1 MSTRPPKYGSMP
13 RPRRSRCSRHSGA
26 RRRREPGISVG
37 KKISRFRVW
46 SFGPSRNDEINRKR
60 NSRIPKRP
68 YSPWGIRLQSDS
80 RGSDCMHGVTGKPPG
95 AAKDKAGET
104 PSRFMLLML
113 VAMTG
118 VAPISHYMLVP
129 ALPVLATT
137 FGRDIS
143 IAQMTVSL
151 YMVGIACSQI
161 IMGPLSD
168 RFGRRPVLLAG
179 LGLMVAASAACIFA
193 ETLPQ
198 LIAARF
204 LQALGGATGMVVSRA
219 IIRDLYSRERIGAM
233 ISLVIAVMMIAQM
246 LSPLTGGLLETAFG
260 WRAIFY
266 LITAA
271 ALTITVGIA
280 LALPETRR
288 ARAEGGGFRG
298 DVGSLIRSR
307 AFIGYMLCQVLA
319 SQIIFTFA
327 GGGPYIVVT
336 QMGRSSAEYGAWF
349 ACTGFAYLIGN
360 LFCVRFAPRHS
371 LENLIWFGL
380 ALQFVGSLLNLIWGI
395 AGLNLA
401 PSWLFGTQMLVM
413 FANAFV
419 MSNSAA
425 GAISVRPDAAGT
437 ASGAMGV
444 LQMGIGSLFS
454 QFGAYL
460 GGHFATPVALNI
472 AIVMLSIACAS
483 TMIFLIP
490 RPDVGVSE
498 ALVEKAEGEES
509 GVLEGVAPYRH
520 FNNDVVARESGR
532 SSTPGSRG
540 VKP

>member
-1 MSTRPPKYGSMP
+1 
-13 RPRRSRCSRHSGA
+13 
-26 RRRREPGISVG
+26 
-37 KKISRFRVW
+37 
-46 SFGPSRNDEINRKR
+46 
-60 NSRIPKRP
+60 
-68 YSPWGIRLQSDS
+68 
-80 RGSDCMHGVTGKPPG
+80 MHGVMGKPPG
-95 AAKDKAGET
+95 AATDNNGVAASKV
-104 PSRFMLLML
+104 MLLLL

-118 VAPISHYMLVP
+118 VAPISLYMLVP
-129 ALPVLATT
+129 ALPVLAQT

-143 IAQMTVSL
+143 VAQMTVSL
-151 YMVGIACSQI
+151 YMVGIACSQL

-168 RFGRRPVLLAG
+168 KFGRRPVLLCG
-179 LGLMVAASAACIFA
+179 LGLMVAASAGCIFA

-219 IIRDLYSRERIGAM
+219 IIRDLYSRDRISSM

-246 LSPLTGGLLETAFG
+246 LSPLTGGLLEITFG

-271 ALTITVGIA
+271 SLAITIMIA
-280 LALPETRR
+280 FMLPETRR
-288 ARAEGGGFRG
+288 DRVEGSSFRG
-298 DVGSLIRSR
+298 DVGNLFRSR
-307 AFIGYMLCQVLA
+307 AFIGYVLCQVLA
-319 SQIIFTFA
+319 SQMIFAFA

-349 ACTGFAYLIGN
+349 ATTGFAYLIGN

-371 LENLIWFGL
+371 LEKLIWFGL
-380 ALQFVGSLLNLIWGI
+380 ALQLAGSLLNLLWGVT
-395 AGLNLA
+395 GLNQA

-425 GAISVRPDAAGT
+425 GAISVRAEAAGT
-437 ASGAMGV
+437 ASGAMGF
-444 LQMGIGSLFS
+444 LQMGIGSLVS

-460 GGHFATPVALNI
+460 GGHFATPVPLNI
-472 AIVMLSIACAS
+472 AIVVLSVACAS

-490 RPDVGVSE
+490 RRNVVVSE
-498 ALVEKAEGEES
+498 ELIEQAEEEES
-509 GVLEGVAPYRH
+509 GML
-520 FNNDVVARESGR
+520 
-532 SSTPGSRG
+532 
-540 VKP
+540 

>member
-1 MSTRPPKYGSMP
+1 
-13 RPRRSRCSRHSGA
+13 
-26 RRRREPGISVG
+26 
-37 KKISRFRVW
+37 
-46 SFGPSRNDEINRKR
+46 
-60 NSRIPKRP
+60 
-68 YSPWGIRLQSDS
+68 
-80 RGSDCMHGVTGKPPG
+80 MHGVMRKPPDG
-95 AAKDKAGET
+95 TADKAAAA
-104 PSRFMLLML
+104 PSGAILLML

-118 VAPISHYMLVP
+118 VAPISLYMLVP

-168 RFGRRPVLLAG
+168 RFGRRPVLLCG

-219 IIRDLYSRERIGAM
+219 IIRDLYSRDRISSM

-271 ALTITVGIA
+271 SLTITIA
-280 LALPETRR
+280 IAFILPETRR
-288 ARAEGGGFRG
+288 DRVEGSGFRG

-307 AFIGYMLCQVLA
+307 AFIGYTLCQVLA

-336 QMGRSSAEYGAWF
+336 QMGRTSAEYGAWF
-349 ACTGFAYLIGN
+349 ATTGFAYLIGN
-360 LFCVRFAPRHS
+360 LFCVRFAPRYQ
-371 LENLIWFGL
+371 LEKLIWFGL
-380 ALQFVGSLLNLIWGI
+380 VLQFGGSLLNLVWSLTGT
-395 AGLNLA
+395 NQS
-401 PSWLFGTQMLVM
+401 PSVLFGTQMIVM
-413 FANAFV
+413 IANAFV

-437 ASGAMGV
+437 ASGAMGF
-444 LQMGIGSLFS
+444 LQQGVGALVS

-460 GGHFATPVALNI
+460 GGHSTSTLPLTA
-472 AIVMLSIACAS
+472 AILAISIACAS
-483 TMIFLIP
+483 SMIFIVP
-490 RPDVGVSE
+490 RRKVVITE
-498 ALVEKAEGEES
+498 ALIEKAEEEEQ
-509 GVLEGVAPYRH
+509 GML
-520 FNNDVVARESGR
+520 
-532 SSTPGSRG
+532 
-540 VKP
+540 

>member
-1 MSTRPPKYGSMP
+1 
-13 RPRRSRCSRHSGA
+13 
-26 RRRREPGISVG
+26 
-37 KKISRFRVW
+37 
-46 SFGPSRNDEINRKR
+46 
-60 NSRIPKRP
+60 
-68 YSPWGIRLQSDS
+68 
-80 RGSDCMHGVTGKPPG
+80 MHGVMGKPPG
-95 AAKDKAGET
+95 AAKDDSAVAT
-104 PSRFMLLML
+104 SRAVLLLL

-118 VAPISHYMLVP
+118 VAPISLYLLVP

-179 LGLMVAASAACIFA
+179 LGLMVAASAGCIFA
-193 ETLPQ
+193 ESLPQ

-219 IIRDLYSRERIGAM
+219 IIRDLYSRERVGAM

-246 LSPLTGGLLETAFG
+246 LSPLTGGLMETAFG

-266 LITAA
+266 VITAA
-271 ALTITVGIA
+271 SLLIA
-280 LALPETRR
+280 VAIAVALPETRR
-288 ARAEGGGFRG
+288 DRVEAGGFRG
-298 DVGSLIRSR
+298 DVGSLFKSR
-307 AFIGYMLCQVLA
+307 TFVSYMLCQVLA

-349 ACTGFAYLIGN
+349 ATSGFAYLIGN

-371 LENLIWFGL
+371 LEKLIWFGL
-380 ALQFVGSLLNLIWGI
+380 AIQFAGSLLNLLWGFT
-395 AGLNLA
+395 GLNQA

-413 FANAFV
+413 FGNAFV
-419 MSNSAA
+419 MSNAAA
-425 GAISVRPDAAGT
+425 GAISVRPEAAGT
-437 ASGAMGV
+437 ASGAMGF
-444 LQMGIGSLFS
+444 LQMGLGSLLS

-460 GGHFATPVALNI
+460 GGHFATPVPLNI
-472 AIVMLSIACAS
+472 AIVVLSVACAS

-490 RPDVGVSE
+490 RRDVVVSE
-498 ALVEKAEGEES
+498 ELIERAEEEET
-509 GVLEGVAPYRH
+509 GLL
-520 FNNDVVARESGR
+520 
-532 SSTPGSRG
+532 
-540 VKP
+540 